1 MGQAVTH
8 MLAVFPSGTFKRG
21 NVMTTRK
28 HKILLLGAAA
38 LLGFALAA
46 GPALA
51 DMKENPTPPP
61 PPASGANSKKNVDDK
76 KKTNAPATGQQK
88 KDKQSQF
95 LDGYKVA
102 YDLIKSEKY
111 EDGIA
116 AMLELGQDDH
126 PDVATSVGFAWRKLG
141 DYDKAK
147 SWYDRALKADPVHV
161 VTLSYYGMWHAEQGN
176 VLKAE
181 DFLQKI
187 SMICGGNDCE
197 PYRNL
202 KGVLDGKFTY

>member
-1 MGQAVTH
+1 
-8 MLAVFPSGTFKRG
+8 
-21 NVMTTRK
+21 MTPRK
-28 HKILLLGAAA
+28 HKIILLGAAA

-51 DMKENPTPPP
+51 DMRDNPTPPP
-61 PPASGANSKKNVDDK
+61 APAADKKKTDDK
-76 KKTNAPATGQQK
+76 KKTNAPTTGQQK

-116 AMLELGQDDH
+116 AMLALGEDDH

-147 SWYDRALKADPVHV
+147 FWYDRALKADPVHV
-161 VTLSYYGMWHAEQGN
+161 VTLSYYGMWA
-176 VLKAE
+176 
-181 DFLQKI
+181 
-187 SMICGGNDCE
+187 
-197 PYRNL
+197 
-202 KGVLDGKFTY
+202 

>member
-1 MGQAVTH
+1 
-8 MLAVFPSGTFKRG
+8 
-21 NVMTTRK
+21 MTTRK

-51 DMKENPTPPP
+51 DMKDNPTPPP
-61 PPASGANSKKNVDDK
+61 APAAEKKKTDAK
-76 KKTNAPATGQQK
+76 KKTNAPTTGQQK

-95 LDGYKVA
+95 LDGYKIA

-116 AMLELGQDDH
+116 AMLALGQDDH

-147 SWYDRALKADPVHV
+147 FWYDRALKADPVHV

-197 PYRNL
+197 PYKNL
-202 KGVLDGKFTY
+202 RGVMEGKFTY